1 MQQTSN
7 TFLKGLN
14 SDMHP
19 LTTSQQE
26 YIDALNATLITYNG
40 NEQML
45 QNDMGNTRI
54 QDAKTGNI
62 MGLREGFIPLGIKEH
77 GGIMYIASI
86 NKEGKGEIG
95 TIPSPV
101 IKYNQ
106 KKYIKPQD
114 FTYQSENEIY
124 TSKSELFKLI
134 DDDKVNTGEKFV
146 VVLDTRIPQDT
157 QNNETEENKQ
167 NTGKVSFK
175 CRTINGG
182 EKTLEYDLFTKRD
195 SKWKPIYGVYKI
207 GLYSQTDDQVFDLN
221 KLTEQKYDYYTK

>member
-106 KKYIKPQD
+106 KKSIGPKD

-134 DDDKVNTGEKFV
+134 DDDKVNIGEKFV
-146 VVLDTRIPQDT
+146 VVLDTPNT
-157 QNNETEENKQ
+157 QT
-167 NTGKVSFK
+167 VSFLY
-175 CRTINGG
+175 RSPDNNNTN
-182 EKTLEYDLFTKRD
+182 TVNYNMFTKRD
-195 SKWKPIYGVYKI
+195 DDWNPIYGVYKI

>member
-106 KKYIKPQD
+106 KKSIDPKD

-134 DDDKVNTGEKFV
+134 DNDKVNTGEKFV
-146 VVLDTRIPQDT
+146 VVLDTPT
-157 QNNETEENKQ
+157 TET
-167 NTGKVSFK
+167 VSFLY
-175 CRTINGG
+175 RSPDNNG
-182 EKTLEYDLFTKRD
+182 TNIVNYNMFTKRD
-195 SKWKPIYGVYKI
+195 SDWNPIYGVYKI
-207 GLYSQTDDQVFDLN
+207 GLYS
-221 KLTEQKYDYYTK
+221 

>member
-106 KKYIKPQD
+106 KKSIAPKD

-146 VVLDTRIPQDT
+146 VVLDTPNT
-157 QNNETEENKQ
+157 ET
-167 NTGKVSFK
+167 VSFLY
-175 CRTINGG
+175 RSPDNNNTN
-182 EKTLEYDLFTKRD
+182 TVNYNMFTKRD
-195 SKWKPIYGVYKI
+195 NDWNPIYGVYKI

>member
-1 MQQTSN
+1 
-7 TFLKGLN
+7 
-14 SDMHP
+14 
-19 LTTSQQE
+19 
-26 YIDALNATLITYNG
+26 
-40 NEQML
+40 
-45 QNDMGNTRI
+45 
-54 QDAKTGNI
+54 
-62 MGLREGFIPLGIKEH
+62 
-77 GGIMYIASI
+77 MYIASI

-106 KKYIKPQD
+106 KKSIDPKD

-146 VVLDTRIPQDT
+146 VVLDTPT
-157 QNNETEENKQ
+157 TET
-167 NTGKVSFK
+167 VSFLY
-175 CRTINGG
+175 RSPDNNG
-182 EKTLEYDLFTKRD
+182 TNIVNYNMFTKRD
-195 SKWKPIYGVYKI
+195 SDWNPIYGVYKI

>member
-62 MGLREGFIPLGIKEH
+62 MGLREGRKQSKGI
-77 GGIMYIASI
+77 
-86 NKEGKGEIG
+86 
-95 TIPSPV
+95 
-101 IKYNQ
+101 
-106 KKYIKPQD
+106 
-114 FTYQSENEIY
+114 
-124 TSKSELFKLI
+124 LLR
-134 DDDKVNTGEKFV
+134 FV
-146 VVLDTRIPQDT
+146 GF
-157 QNNETEENKQ
+157 ES
-167 NTGKVSFK
+167 G
-175 CRTINGG
+175 
-182 EKTLEYDLFTKRD
+182 
-195 SKWKPIYGVYKI
+195 
-207 GLYSQTDDQVFDLN
+207 
-221 KLTEQKYDYYTK
+221 

>member
-45 QNDMGNTRI
+45 QNDMGNTKI

-106 KKYIKPQD
+106 KKSIDPKD

-134 DDDKVNTGEKFV
+134 DDDNTGEKFV
-146 VVLDTRIPQDT
+146 VVLDTPNT
-157 QNNETEENKQ
+157 ET
-167 NTGKVSFK
+167 VSFLY
-175 CRTINGG
+175 RSPDNNNTN
-182 EKTLEYDLFTKRD
+182 TVNYNMFTKRD
-195 SKWKPIYGVYKI
+195 NDWNPIYGVYKI

>member
-106 KKYIKPQD
+106 KKSIDPKD

-146 VVLDTRIPQDT
+146 VVLDTPNT
-157 QNNETEENKQ
+157 ET
-167 NTGKVSFK
+167 VSFLY
-175 CRTINGG
+175 RSPDNNNTN
-182 EKTLEYDLFTKRD
+182 TVNYNMFTKRD
-195 SKWKPIYGVYKI
+195 NDWNPIYGVYKI

>member
-106 KKYIKPQD
+106 KKSIDPKD

-146 VVLDTRIPQDT
+146 VVLDTPT
-157 QNNETEENKQ
+157 TET
-167 NTGKVSFK
+167 VSFLY
-175 CRTINGG
+175 RSPDNNG
-182 EKTLEYDLFTKRD
+182 TNIVNYNMFTKRD
-195 SKWKPIYGVYKI
+195 SDWNPIYGVYKI

>member
-106 KKYIKPQD
+106 KKSIDPKD

-146 VVLDTRIPQDT
+146 VVLDTPNT
-157 QNNETEENKQ
+157 QT
-167 NTGKVSFK
+167 VSFLY
-175 CRTINGG
+175 RSPDNNNTN
-182 EKTLEYDLFTKRD
+182 TVNYNMFTKRD
-195 SKWKPIYGVYKI
+195 GDWNPIYGIYKI

-221 KLTEQKYDYYTK
+221 NLTEQKYDYYTK

>member
-45 QNDMGNTRI
+45 QNDMGNTKI

-106 KKYIKPQD
+106 KKSIDPKD

-146 VVLDTRIPQDT
+146 VVLDTPNT
-157 QNNETEENKQ
+157 QT
-167 NTGKVSFK
+167 VSFLY
-175 CRTINGG
+175 RSPDNNNTN
-182 EKTLEYDLFTKRD
+182 TVNYNMFTKRD
-195 SKWKPIYGVYKI
+195 NDWNPIYGVYKI